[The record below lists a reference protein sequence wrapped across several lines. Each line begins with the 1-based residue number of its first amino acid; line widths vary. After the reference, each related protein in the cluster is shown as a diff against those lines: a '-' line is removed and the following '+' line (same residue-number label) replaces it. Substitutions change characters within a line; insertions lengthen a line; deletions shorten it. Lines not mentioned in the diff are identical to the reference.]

1 MGERERSSTV
11 ISLAFTSSRF
21 LSFWFCKCA
30 DLMWLG
36 PQSLVQT
43 NSWGSPTTP
52 DWFKS
57 TLGPTLPQNVCLIWL
72 SWAVE
77 KGIANVFFFLFP
89 IVRDILKYFMT
100 DPHDVLSFY
109 TGDLTWTHVRA
120 VFLVTHL
127 LSLLWDIPQVDMPG
141 LLATWYQSHVSTF
154 HFGPSWNDDNWGCDH
169 QSVKPISGTI
179 FTSIYFPHIV
189 HIPNPYIYPIQMW
202 KHPHVYPI
210 YSPF

>member
-1 MGERERSSTV
+1 VGLSEHVPNESKWVIWVKRMGERERSSTV

-77 KGIANVFFFLFP
+77 KGIANVFFFP
-89 IVRDILKYFMT
+89 VSDCSWYFKIF
-100 DPHDVLSFY
+100 HDRSSWCSQFLYRWPDLNPCESSISCYPFAVTALGYTPGWYAGFISHLVSVTCIHFSF
-109 TGDLTWTHVRA
+109 R
-120 VFLVTHL
+120 
-127 LSLLWDIPQVDMPG
+127 P
-141 LLATWYQSHVSTF
+141 
-154 HFGPSWNDDNWGCDH
+154 
-169 QSVKPISGTI
+169 
-179 FTSIYFPHIV
+179 
-189 HIPNPYIYPIQMW
+189 
-202 KHPHVYPI
+202 
-210 YSPF
+210 